1 MMQAREACLL
11 RGPMGRLDPPAP
23 ERVIRDSTHI
33 QTRARG
39 TNYKKMENL
48 KTPICLC
55 VCGYHLL
62 ALQHKC
68 MLLENTEPFITVIT
82 CYDIENATPL
92 VLTINSD
99 DTNIDDPEYSS
110 DSEYSDSEYSSDSSF
125 IGIEI
130 GYISS
135 DELAELDSVLSQ
147 DSDDLERVEVVY
159 LDVPD
164 PTLEWDDV
172 LYYEY
177 DPATEFSDIVS
188 MNEEINIM
196 DISLD
201 KLQEFSDI
209 VSMDHEI
216 NIMDTTIHKLDVP
229 DPTLRGDDLL
239 YYEYD
244 PATEFSDIVS
254 MNDEN
259 IMDISLDK
267 LQDCHRIR
275 CLRAACSDSTH

>member
-23 ERVIRDSTHI
+23 ERIIRDSTHI

-62 ALQHKC
+62 AVQHKC
-68 MLLENTEPFITVIT
+68 MLLENTEPFITAIT
-82 CYDIENATPL
+82 SNDIEDADPL
-92 VLTINSD
+92 VLSINSD
-99 DTNIDDPEYSS
+99 DTINGDADPTELESVLSQDSDVSS
-110 DSEYSDSEYSSDSSF
+110 DEDSQSL
-125 IGIEI
+125 I

-135 DELAELDSVLSQ
+135 DELAELESVLSQ
-147 DSDDLERVEVVY
+147 DSDDLERIEVVD

-164 PTLEWDDV
+164 PTLAGDDV

-188 MNEEINIM
+188 MDDKINIM
-196 DISLD
+196 DI
-201 KLQEFSDI
+201 
-209 VSMDHEI
+209 
-216 NIMDTTIHKLDVP
+216 T
-229 DPTLRGDDLL
+229 
-239 YYEYD
+239 
-244 PATEFSDIVS
+244 
-254 MNDEN
+254 
-259 IMDISLDK
+259 LDK
-267 LQDCHRIR
+267 LQDSLDLH
-275 CLRAACSDSTH
+275 

>member
-23 ERVIRDSTHI
+23 ERIIRNSTHI

-68 MLLENTEPFITVIT
+68 MLFENTEPFITAIT
-82 CYDIENATPL
+82 SNDIEDADPL
-92 VLTINSD
+92 VLSINSD
-99 DTNIDDPEYSS
+99 DTINIKDSDDSS
-110 DSEYSDSEYSSDSSF
+110 DEDSQSL
-125 IGIEI
+125 I

-135 DELAELDSVLSQ
+135 DELAELESVLSQ
-147 DSDDLERVEVVY
+147 DSDDLERIEVVD

-164 PTLEWDDV
+164 PTLAGDDV

-188 MNEEINIM
+188 MDDNINIM
-196 DISLD
+196 DI
-201 KLQEFSDI
+201 
-209 VSMDHEI
+209 
-216 NIMDTTIHKLDVP
+216 T
-229 DPTLRGDDLL
+229 
-239 YYEYD
+239 
-244 PATEFSDIVS
+244 
-254 MNDEN
+254 
-259 IMDISLDK
+259 LDK
-267 LQDCHRIR
+267 LQDSLDLH
-275 CLRAACSDSTH
+275 

>member
-11 RGPMGRLDPPAP
+11 RGPMGRLGPPAP

-68 MLLENTEPFITVIT
+68 MLLENTEPFITAIT
-82 CYDIENATPL
+82 SNYIEDADSL
-92 VLTINSD
+92 VLCINGD
-99 DTNIDDPEYSS
+99 ADPT
-110 DSEYSDSEYSSDSSF
+110 
-125 IGIEI
+125 
-130 GYISS
+130 
-135 DELAELDSVLSQ
+135 ELESVLSQ
-147 DSDDLERVEVVY
+147 DSDVSSDEDSESLIGYISSGEVSEAMSVISLDSDDLERIEVVD

-164 PTLEWDDV
+164 PTLAGDDV
-172 LYYEY
+172 
-177 DPATEFSDIVS
+177 
-188 MNEEINIM
+188 
-196 DISLD
+196 
-201 KLQEFSDI
+201 
-209 VSMDHEI
+209 
-216 NIMDTTIHKLDVP
+216 
-229 DPTLRGDDLL
+229 L

-275 CLRAACSDSTH
+275 CLRAPCSDSTH